1 MSRAADDYLTPEEV
15 AAILKVSVATVRRKL
30 RSGEL
35 PAMKFGRSWR
45 IKRSTLDE
53 LLTPRPRRQSRGK

>member
-15 AAILKVSVATVRRKL
+15 AEILKVSVATVRRKL

-35 PAMKFGRSWR
+35 PATKFGRSWR
-45 IKRSTLDE
+45 IRRSTLDDVM
-53 LLTPRPRRQSRGK
+53 TPRPRKRRGG